1 MNPLAWLR
9 TSRNGDQRPAGHMT
23 WAHTSVGRSITRT
36 GVFLKRQIWIWPI
49 LAVVLLSIL
58 GFFVRR
64 AIENTMRD
72 NLVSQLQSLVDLETA
87 MLGTGLVSRNRTP
100 NRSQTMSMYANRFT
114 RSSNPFN
121 RPLPPASVA
130 RQLAPMVPQPLGILP
145 LCALNSINRSAPR
158 SRLIATLAMSSPTRK
173 SELSLPAGPSSSV
186 SRFPSTLNSSTA
198 HSTATRSSRRRMP
211 ARSQ

>member
-9 TSRNGDQRPAGHMT
+9 TSRNGDRRPAGHMT

-72 NLVSQLQSLVDLETA
+72 NLVSQLQTLVDLETA
-87 MLGTGLVSRNRTP
+87 MLENWSHVQESNAESLANNVDIRQTIYPLLEAPAGTPRTNQQRPPRRSAPNSRNR
-100 NRSQTMSMYANRFT
+100 S
-114 RSSNPFN
+114 
-121 RPLPPASVA
+121 A
-130 RQLAPMVPQPLGILP
+130 R
-145 LCALNSINRSAPR
+145 R
-158 SRLIATLAMSSPTRK
+158 SRPIGTLATW
-173 SELSLPAGPSSSV
+173 
-186 SRFPSTLNSSTA
+186 
-198 HSTATRSSRRRMP
+198 
-211 ARSQ
+211 